1 MSYIRFI
8 AFINNSKLR
17 YKSVHMTRLRINHV
31 QKNTTKMKETNIDKG
46 EKGQKDLKGKERK
59 RLG

>member
-1 MSYIRFI
+1 
-8 AFINNSKLR
+8 
-17 YKSVHMTRLRINHV
+17 
-31 QKNTTKMKETNIDKG
+31 MKERNIDKG

>member
-1 MSYIRFI
+1 
-8 AFINNSKLR
+8 
-17 YKSVHMTRLRINHV
+17 V
-31 QKNTTKMKETNIDKG
+31 QKNTTKMKERNIDKG